1 MPKPANVLFLSHS
14 GDWGGAQKSLLA
26 LINYLGFKKAFKP
39 YFIFGSKGDFSEH
52 IEKRG
57 YKTFEFILLR
67 CNRYKFGFKRV
78 LWFIFNFFHGIY
90 LICRII
96 KKNNIEIVH
105 TNTIFNF
112 QGAIAAKL
120 MNVRHIWHIREDISL
135 PYFDFFISNKL
146 LIKFI
151 SYFSDWIICISEVEA
166 RLFPYNTKKSIIY
179 NTWQLD
185 NSQKAQPGKLLCGEK
200 EETVIFAQFG
210 SIFPNKNQIWF
221 VESFIELCKEFYNC
235 EAYLIGKKIEQYEDY
250 YSDIINTIEVSGF
263 AKRIKILP
271 FTKDIDSWY
280 KKIDV
285 QVNPMLRGIV
295 GRITI
300 ESMSY
305 GVPCIGTCDNINQGI
320 VDHGL
325 NGHLVNFNN
334 KIQLKNAMARLMD
347 YNLRMKIGKNAFYKS
362 KNILNIDSYGSSIS
376 EIYSKLLEL

>member
-1 MPKPANVLFLSHS
+1 MSKTTNVLFISHS
-14 GDWGGAQKSLLA
+14 GSFGGAQKSLLA
-26 LINYLGFKKAFKP
+26 LINYLGPKKSFRP
-39 YFIFGSKGDFSEH
+39 YFVFGSRGDFFEH
-52 IEKRG
+52 IKKRG

-67 CNRYKFGFKRV
+67 CTRYNFGFKKT
-78 LWFIFNFFHGIY
+78 LWFIFNFYHGIF

-120 MNVRHIWHIREDISL
+120 MNVRHIWHVREDISL
-135 PYFDFFISNKL
+135 PYFDFLISSEL

-166 RLFPYNTKKSIIY
+166 RLFSHNSKKSIIY
-179 NTWQLD
+179 NTWQVD
-185 NSQKAQPGKLLCGEK
+185 PSQKAQPGKLVSDGK

-221 VESFIELCKEFYNC
+221 VESFIELCKEFNNC
-235 EAYLIGKKIEQYEDY
+235 KAYLIGKKIEKHKDY
-250 YSDIINTIEVSGF
+250 FFKIINTIEASGF
-263 AKRIKILP
+263 DKRIKILP
-271 FTKDIDSWY
+271 YTNDIDSWY

-285 QVNPMLRGIV
+285 QVNPMLRGII

-305 GVPCIGTCDNINQGI
+305 GIPCVGTCDNINQGI
-320 VDHGL
+320 VDDGL
-325 NGHLVNFNN
+325 NGSLVNFDN
-334 KIQLKNAMARLMD
+334 KLQLKNAMARLMD
-347 YNLRMKIGKNAFYKS
+347 YNNRLKLGKNAFNKS
-362 KNILNIDSYGSSIS
+362 KNILNNEIYGSSIS
-376 EIYSKLLEL
+376 KIYNELL